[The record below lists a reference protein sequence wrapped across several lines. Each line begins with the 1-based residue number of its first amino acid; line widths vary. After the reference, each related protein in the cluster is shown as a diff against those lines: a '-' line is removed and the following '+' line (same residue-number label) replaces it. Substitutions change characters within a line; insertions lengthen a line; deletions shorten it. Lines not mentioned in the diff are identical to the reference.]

1 MTTTENTIT
10 KDSDVRFTIENN
22 TGFIN
27 KELGIRKVKLFKPT
41 AKQQN
46 IGIVTTMLVDAG
58 IGETKVVVFNSK
70 ENSGD
75 LYLRGPQSKGVVNG
89 QIKFFD
95 DVKIN
100 KPSQDFLLSLL
111 DNYIEKE
118 SVERIKL
125 R

>member
-27 KELGIRKVKLFKPT
+27 EELGIRKVKLFKPT

>member
-1 MTTTENTIT
+1 MTTAENTIT
-10 KDSDVRFTIENN
+10 KDSDVRFTIENS

-27 KELGIRKVKLFKPT
+27 EELGVRKVKLFKPT
-41 AKQQN
+41 VKQQN

-75 LYLRGPQSKGVVNG
+75 LYLRGPQSKGFVNG
-89 QIKFFD
+89 QVKFFD

-100 KPSQDFLLSLL
+100 KPAQDFLLSLL

>member
-1 MTTTENTIT
+1 
-10 KDSDVRFTIENN
+10 
-22 TGFIN
+22 
-27 KELGIRKVKLFKPT
+27 
-41 AKQQN
+41 
-46 IGIVTTMLVDAG
+46 MLVDAG

>member
-22 TGFIN
+22 IGFIN
-27 KELGIRKVKLFKPT
+27 EELGIRKVKLFKPT